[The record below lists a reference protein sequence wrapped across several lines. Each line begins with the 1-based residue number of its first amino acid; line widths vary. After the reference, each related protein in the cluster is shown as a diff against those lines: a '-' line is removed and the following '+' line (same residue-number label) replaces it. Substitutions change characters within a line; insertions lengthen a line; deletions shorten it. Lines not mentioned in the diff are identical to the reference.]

1 MENTQDIYQ
10 VAPKNLVRLDVSI
23 HRAQKEEL
31 EEIARKTGR
40 SMSDLVREAIAIIL
54 TGYGGLK

>member
-10 VAPKNLVRLDVSI
+10 VAPKNLVRLEVLV
-23 HRAQKEEL
+23 HHAQKKEL
-31 EEIARKTGR
+31 EDLARETGR
-40 SMSDLVREAIAIIL
+40 SMADLVREGIAIIL